1 MDITYMKVSGGF
13 GYAEAVLDGYSR
25 KVLSLKV
32 SNRMSG
38 EICFEAVGEAVR
50 KYEISKVLHSLQL

>member
-1 MDITYMKVSGGF
+1 MKVSGGF
-13 GYAEAVLDGYSR
+13 GYAAAVLDGYSW

-38 EICFEAVGEAVR
+38 R
-50 KYEISKVLHSLQL
+50 YVLRQWERR